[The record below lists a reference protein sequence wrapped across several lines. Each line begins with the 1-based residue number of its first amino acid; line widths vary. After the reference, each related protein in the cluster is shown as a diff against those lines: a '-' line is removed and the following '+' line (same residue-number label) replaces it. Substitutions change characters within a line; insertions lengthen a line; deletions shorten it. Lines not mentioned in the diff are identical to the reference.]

1 MKALIF
7 KNCGVSHVKTDEEE
21 MEGELFDS
29 DTDEE
34 KAERSSGGALLA
46 IADEPAADMV
56 GVTTGS
62 TPYVTQRVEPVT
74 GPPWAREAGPRA
86 CARDPPDTRHYAH
99 YDDPGPGSRVLS
111 HSFGWAPGALRRLPP
126 APERRGETR

>member
-1 MKALIF
+1 M
-7 KNCGVSHVKTDEEE
+7 KTDEEE

-46 IADEPAADMV
+46 IADEPAADMA
-56 GVTTGS
+56 GVATGS

-86 CARDPPDTRHYAH
+86 CARDPPDTMHTMMI
-99 YDDPGPGSRVLS
+99 RVL
-111 HSFGWAPGALRRLPP
+111 G
-126 APERRGETR
+126 PES